1 MRLGAIHE
9 NVLSFTI
16 RVRNVE
22 LVLVKLKLADQGMSH
37 SADSVSVTDIGAHP
51 GFAETWP
58 RTGQFGDQ

>member
-1 MRLGAIHE
+1 MRLGAIDE

-22 LVLVKLKLADQGMSH
+22 LVLVKLKLAD
-37 SADSVSVTDIGAHP
+37 SVTDIGARP
-51 GFAETWP
+51 GVAETWP